1 MKIVVDENITSGLE
15 AFSLLG
21 KVELYDGRQ
30 ISNTIL
36 KNADALIVR
45 AITDVN
51 EKLLHGTQV
60 KFVGTATIGTDH
72 IDLRYLSQNGIAF
85 ADAKGCNA
93 NSVVEYIF
101 AVLFKFAAK
110 ENFSLSDKSLGV
122 IGAGDIG
129 GRVVKIAEKLGMK
142 VKKND
147 PPLERS
153 GLKGF
158 NSLEDALQSNIVTFH
173 VPLISEGIDK
183 TFHLINKSN
192 FHLLMPGTI
201 IINTSRGAVL
211 ENNSLIEAIGT
222 RNFKVVLDV
231 WENEPKIS
239 NELLAE
245 TLLATP
251 HIAGHSYEGKILG
264 TKFIYDKLCNF
275 LEKEINW
282 TPPIPIPDKNIIDFP
297 AGKSFEERMD
307 KLISLIYDIE
317 EENKRMKKI
326 LKLNAIEA
334 ANYFD
339 DLRRGIPKR
348 REFYNFMVKIKDEEP
363 DVENKI
369 KLLGFKTFRV

>member
-1 MKIVVDENITSGLE
+1 
-15 AFSLLG
+15 
-21 KVELYDGRQ
+21 
-30 ISNTIL
+30 
-36 KNADALIVR
+36 
-45 AITDVN
+45 
-51 EKLLHGTQV
+51 
-60 KFVGTATIGTDH
+60 
-72 IDLRYLSQNGIAF
+72 
-85 ADAKGCNA
+85 
-93 NSVVEYIF
+93 
-101 AVLFKFAAK
+101 
-110 ENFSLSDKSLGV
+110 
-122 IGAGDIG
+122 
-129 GRVVKIAEKLGMK
+129 MK

-239 NELLAE
+239 NEPLAE